1 MIRIAICD
9 DEAPTRAYLTSL
21 IRAQDCPCEVVEY
34 ASAGD
39 CLADHRG
46 IDLLFLDI
54 ELNATGP
61 DGMALARQIREQ
73 SAVTQPVIIFVTGYE
88 RYVFDAFDVGAFQYL
103 LKPVDE
109 EKFAQVFARAVEQ
122 IEAGRVQPQL
132 SHALTL
138 QSAGT
143 SRTVPLDSIYY
154 IESSNH
160 KVVLRLKDGE
170 FSCYAKIRDLEAE
183 LGDQFFRVHKGYLV
197 NLAYVEG
204 YSKTEL
210 TLTNG
215 EKLLISKYKYQDF
228 VKAYLRF
235 VKRGLAY
242 ERDRVSDI
250 QSGIFRWGGIDIRRP
265 AHRLFPAFRSPGQTA
280 ARAAPCFF
288 RLHSV

>member
-9 DEAPTRAYLTSL
+9 DEANTRAYLSAL
-21 IRAQDCPCEVVEY
+21 IWAQSCPCEIVEY

-39 CLADHRG
+39 CLADAQAL
-46 IDLLFLDI
+46 DLLFLDI
-54 ELNATGP
+54 ELAPSGDRL
-61 DGMALARQIREQ
+61 DGMALARAIRER
-73 SAVTQPVIIFVTGYE
+73 TTGPQPVIIFVTGYE

-122 IEAGRVQPQL
+122 IESGRVQPQL

-143 SRTVPLDSIYY
+143 TRTVPLDSIYY

-228 VKAYLRF
+228 AKAYLCF
-235 VKRGLAY
+235 MKRGAGL
-242 ERDRVSDI
+242 
-250 QSGIFRWGGIDIRRP
+250 
-265 AHRLFPAFRSPGQTA
+265 
-280 ARAAPCFF
+280 
-288 RLHSV
+288 

>member
-9 DEAPTRAYLTSL
+9 DEANTRAYLSAL
-21 IRAQDCPCEVVEY
+21 IWAQSCPCEIVEY

-39 CLADHRG
+39 CLADTQK
-46 IDLLFLDI
+46 IDLLFWDI
-54 ELNATGP
+54 ELAPSGSGL
-61 DGMALARQIREQ
+61 DGMALARKIRER
-73 SAVTQPVIIFVTGYE
+73 ATVTQPVIIFVTGYE

-109 EKFAQVFARAVEQ
+109 EKFAQVFARAVKQ

-183 LGDQFFRVHKGYLV
+183 LGDQFCRVHKGYLV

-210 TLTNG
+210 MLTNG
-215 EKLLISKYKYQDF
+215 EKLLISKYKYPDF

-235 VKRGLAY
+235 VKRGAGL
-242 ERDRVSDI
+242 
-250 QSGIFRWGGIDIRRP
+250 
-265 AHRLFPAFRSPGQTA
+265 
-280 ARAAPCFF
+280 
-288 RLHSV
+288 

>member
-1 MIRIAICD
+1 MMRISICD

-34 ASAGD
+34 ASASD

-61 DGMALARQIREQ
+61 DGMALARQIREGS
-73 SAVTQPVIIFVTGYE
+73 SAAQPVIIFVTGYE

-109 EKFAQVFARAVEQ
+109 EKFAQVFARAVSQ
-122 IEAGRVQPQL
+122 IGTARKKT
-132 SHALTL
+132 ARTLTL
-138 QSAGT
+138 QSAGV

-160 KVVLRLKDGE
+160 KVVLRLKDGA
-170 FSCYAKIRDLEAE
+170 FSCYGKIRDLEAE

-215 EKLLISKYKYQDF
+215 EKLLISKYKYPDF

-235 VKRGLAY
+235 VKRGAGL
-242 ERDRVSDI
+242 
-250 QSGIFRWGGIDIRRP
+250 
-265 AHRLFPAFRSPGQTA
+265 
-280 ARAAPCFF
+280 
-288 RLHSV
+288 

>member
-9 DEAPTRAYLTSL
+9 DEAPTRAYLASL
-21 IRAQDCPCEVVEY
+21 IRAQDCPCEIVEY

-61 DGMALARQIREQ
+61 DGMALARQIREGNP
-73 SAVTQPVIIFVTGYE
+73 AVQPVIIFVTGYE

-122 IEAGRVQPQL
+122 IGAGRETL
-132 SHALTL
+132 ARTLTL

-197 NLAYVEG
+197 NLVYVEG

-235 VKRGLAY
+235 VKRGAGL
-242 ERDRVSDI
+242 
-250 QSGIFRWGGIDIRRP
+250 
-265 AHRLFPAFRSPGQTA
+265 
-280 ARAAPCFF
+280 
-288 RLHSV
+288 

>member
-9 DEAPTRAYLTSL
+9 DEAPTRAYLASL
-21 IRAQDCPCEVVEY
+21 IRAQDCPCEIVEY
-34 ASAGD
+34 ASAKD
-39 CLADHRG
+39 CLADQRK

-54 ELNATGP
+54 ELNAAGP
-61 DGMALARQIREQ
+61 DGMALARQIRER
-73 SAVTQPVIIFVTGYE
+73 SAVAQPVIIFVTGYE

-109 EKFAQVFARAVEQ
+109 EKFAQVFTRAAAQ
-122 IEAGRVQPQL
+122 IGAGRETPVRT
-132 SHALTL
+132 LTL
-138 QSAGT
+138 QSAGV

-210 TLTNG
+210 TPTNG
-215 EKLLISKYKYQDF
+215 GRLLISKYKYQDF
-228 VKAYLRF
+228 VNAYLRF
-235 VKRGLAY
+235 VKRGAGL
-242 ERDRVSDI
+242 
-250 QSGIFRWGGIDIRRP
+250 
-265 AHRLFPAFRSPGQTA
+265 
-280 ARAAPCFF
+280 
-288 RLHSV
+288 

>member
-9 DEAPTRAYLTSL
+9 DEAPTRAYLASL

-61 DGMALARQIREQ
+61 DGMALARQIREGNP
-73 SAVTQPVIIFVTGYE
+73 AVQPVIIFVTGYE

-143 SRTVPLDSIYY
+143 SRTVPLDNIYY

-160 KVVLRLKDGE
+160 KVVLCLKDGA

-235 VKRGLAY
+235 VKRGAGL
-242 ERDRVSDI
+242 
-250 QSGIFRWGGIDIRRP
+250 
-265 AHRLFPAFRSPGQTA
+265 
-280 ARAAPCFF
+280 
-288 RLHSV
+288 